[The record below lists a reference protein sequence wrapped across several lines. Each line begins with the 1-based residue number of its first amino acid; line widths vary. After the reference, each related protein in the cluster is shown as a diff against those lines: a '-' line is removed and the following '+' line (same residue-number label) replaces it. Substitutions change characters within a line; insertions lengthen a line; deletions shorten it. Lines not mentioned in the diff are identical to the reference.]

1 MTPPATASENDQ
13 ILRSEDG
20 VWTVDRHNL
29 YVDIP
34 QLLQVSALADTSENR
49 TLAIALVRA
58 LTRQAYPDAVLHIT
72 E

>member
-1 MTPPATASENDQ
+1 MTQPPTASNNNQ
-13 ILRSEDG
+13 IARSQDG
-20 VWTVDRHNL
+20 VWTMDRHNL

-34 QLLQVSALADTSENR
+34 HLLQVSAIADTDENR

-58 LTRQAYPDAVLHIT
+58 IVSQAYPDAVLHIT